1 MKHLERSRSSPGGGR
16 TSALGQGT
24 GMTFGSGG
32 AFCNRGFLRAASGT
46 GELLGRERRKAGAA
60 QLTDHRPWMPA
71 FA

>member
-1 MKHLERSRSSPGGGR
+1 M
-16 TSALGQGT
+16 GQGT